1 MTRVEDQLWRQEQ
14 GYYYGGGCQMEPDES
29 FLITC
34 ECGHKCEVEEAHE
47 VYGDSMCPSCY
58 QKYIDELKLRYQLA
72 LKKEFSEEE
81 LRIMYVEDILEAY

>member
-58 QKYIDELKLRYQLA
+58 R
-72 LKKEFSEEE
+72 
-81 LRIMYVEDILEAY
+81 